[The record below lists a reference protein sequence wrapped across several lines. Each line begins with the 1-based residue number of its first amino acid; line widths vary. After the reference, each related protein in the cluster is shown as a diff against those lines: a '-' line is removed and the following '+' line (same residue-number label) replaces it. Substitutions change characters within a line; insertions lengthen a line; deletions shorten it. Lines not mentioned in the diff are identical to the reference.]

1 MPFNPAEHLTPARKG
16 SPPDYLA
23 VKWRLVWLR
32 DEHPDATTEVQ
43 HIEISPDIAIFK
55 ATVTI
60 PGHGSAT
67 DYGSE
72 TPRDFGDYIEKAATK
87 SLGRALAQLGYGT
100 QFVGAELDEGVRIV
114 DSPTAPRAPHS
125 LTPHQVPQDAPKRR
139 PSAEPLT
146 PHQQGAVDSAWDMAA
161 SDTYPAVLAMLRTVF
176 PSATPGQL
184 TAIDDERRKIAA
196 KHFPDAAMN
205 GEKP

>member
-114 DSPTAPRAPHS
+114 DSPTAPRAPH
-125 LTPHQVPQDAPKRR
+125 
-139 PSAEPLT
+139 
-146 PHQQGAVDSAWDMAA
+146 QQGAVTNVEALSSEQDRTLSEVFDMAT
-161 SDTYPAVLAMLRTVF
+161 SDPKAPYAAVRERVMGLYKT
-176 PSATPGQL
+176 ATKEQWQRIVAEM
-184 TAIDDERRKIAA
+184 TAIQH
-196 KHFPDAAMN
+196 KHYPEAVMPKQEVTA
-205 GEKP
+205 